1 MKHVKTITLKPR
13 TEDIAEAWIH
23 LQNGSDIVGKE
34 EIQPNIYTARSL
46 SENNTNKIMV
56 SILIS
61 TEEATEIINCTASAR
76 QWSQCTQV
84 RMFCFR

>member
-1 MKHVKTITLKPR
+1 VKTITLKPR
-13 TEDIAEAWIH
+13 TEDIAEAWVD
-23 LQNGSDIVGKE
+23 LQNGSGIVGKE
-34 EIQPNIYTARSL
+34 EIQPVMYTARSL
-46 SENNTNKIMV
+46 SENNTDKAMV

-61 TEEATEIINCTASAR
+61 TEEATEITNFTASAR